1 MNKIEGN
8 RKMQIECRF
17 GALCKPIKEQI
28 PQLNDNDAENFQTHA
43 DAIVRLN
50 LHGIMTDTET
60 HKARERLIKLIAEM
74 V

>member
-1 MNKIEGN
+1 
-8 RKMQIECRF
+8 MQIECSF

-28 PQLNDNDAENFQTHA
+28 PQLDDIDAENFQAHA

-50 LHGIMTDTET
+50 LHGVITDTET
-60 HKARERLIKLIAEM
+60 HKARERLIKIIAKA